1 MGGKSYPRD
10 SSVGGRRAG
19 PRGREIERG
28 CADFAVTSQ
37 ELGMIKDVM
46 VWLDGGISD
55 EIRLAAAA
63 EIARQLESH
72 VVVGLFLNPLPLPG
86 AIEDDVTAEI
96 VDHARA
102 TGDQIEAALVKQLQ
116 LLDRPVE
123 IRRFDALADDIARIA
138 AREARSADTFVA
150 IRPNGA
156 MDPDRLVEG
165 VLFGSGHH
173 LFLVPET
180 ERPKIAFDRILV
192 AWNGSRESARA
203 VGEGMPFLHK
213 ANEVRVVVVTGE
225 HPTEEEAVMGLDAVN
240 HLRHH
245 GIDASLHRVK
255 SRRGD
260 VGAKLISEAERW
272 KADLIVMGG
281 YSHLRLRERLFG
293 GVTYNLMH
301 EAPVPLLVAH

>member
-1 MGGKSYPRD
+1 
-10 SSVGGRRAG
+10 
-19 PRGREIERG
+19 
-28 CADFAVTSQ
+28 
-37 ELGMIKDVM
+37 MIKDVM

-72 VVVGLFLNPLPLPG
+72 VIVGLFLNPLPLPG
-86 AIEDDVTAEI
+86 AVGGDVTAEI
-96 VDHARA
+96 IDHARA
-102 TGDQIEAALVKQLQ
+102 SGDQIEAALVKRLQ

-123 IRRFDALADDIARIA
+123 IRRFDVLADDIAKIA

-156 MDPDRLVEG
+156 LDPDRLVEG

-173 LFLVPET
+173 LFLVQT

-203 VGEGMPFLHK
+203 LGEGMPFLHR
-213 ANEVRVVVVTGE
+213 AREVIVVVVTSE

-245 GIDASLHRVK
+245 GIDAALHRVK
-255 SRRGD
+255 SRRSD
-260 VGAKLISEAERW
+260 VGAKLINEAERR
-272 KADLIVMGG
+272 KVDLVVMGG
-281 YSHLRLRERLFG
+281 YGHLRLREWLLG

>member
-1 MGGKSYPRD
+1 
-10 SSVGGRRAG
+10 
-19 PRGREIERG
+19 
-28 CADFAVTSQ
+28 
-37 ELGMIKDVM
+37 MIKDVM

-63 EIARQLESH
+63 EIVRQLDSR

-86 AIEDDVTAEI
+86 AVEGDVTVEI

-116 LLDRPVE
+116 RLDRLVE
-123 IRRFDALADDIARIA
+123 IRRFDVLADDIARIA

-165 VLFGSGHH
+165 VLFGSGHN

-180 ERPKIAFDRILV
+180 ERPKIAFDRIFV

-203 VGEGMPFLHK
+203 LGEGMPFLHR
-213 ANEVRVVVVTGE
+213 ANEVTVVVVTGE

-245 GIDASLHRVK
+245 GIDAALQRVK
-255 SRRGD
+255 SRRSD
-260 VGAKLISEAERW
+260 IGARLISEAEQW

-281 YSHLRLRERLFG
+281 YGHLRLREWLLG

-301 EAPVPLLVAH
+301 EAPIPLLLAH